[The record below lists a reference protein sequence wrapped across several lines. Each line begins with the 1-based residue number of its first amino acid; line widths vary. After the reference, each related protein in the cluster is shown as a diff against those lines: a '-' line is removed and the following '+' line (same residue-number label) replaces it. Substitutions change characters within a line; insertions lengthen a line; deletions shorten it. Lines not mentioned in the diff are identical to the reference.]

1 MSIVENI
8 QPALTNEIGIR
19 LGNSDAPVVVK
30 EYVNLR
36 CPFCLKWFED
46 SKETYAQLIAEGKVQ
61 RIIKLFNK
69 EKFGLHYANAMHDFV
84 PKNGTYE
91 ETIEVLDAIY
101 HSQQE
106 WGPMDREVSLGE
118 VCDYAEN
125 RLGLV
130 KDADEAMQAAI
141 LEETTA
147 AGIRF
152 IPTMIIGEHVFDQK
166 ISQEEFVELI
176 NKAL

>member
-1 MSIVENI
+1 MENI
-8 QPALTNEIGIR
+8 QPSLTNEIGIR
-19 LGNSDAPVVVK
+19 LGNPEAPVVVK

-69 EKFGLHYANAMHDFV
+69 EKFGLHYANAMHDYV

-91 ETIEVLDAIY
+91 ETMAVLEAIY
-101 HSQQE
+101 HSQTE
-106 WGPMDREVSLGE
+106 WGPKDRELSLGD
-118 VCDYAEN
+118 VCEYAEK

-130 KDADEAMQAAI
+130 KDSDEAMQNAI

-152 IPTMIIGEHVFDQK
+152 IPTIIIGEHVFDQK
-166 ISQEEFVELI
+166 ISQAEFIELI
-176 NKAL
+176 NEAL